1 MFRYQIANSCTK
13 NIYSILHSHI
23 LLIRGFH
30 MRIRSLIIAS
40 AIGLGL
46 AGCGGAQTTSPPPR
60 GFPAAQAATPA
71 PATARPTTALTSTP
85 AAAPTAALPTASA
98 AESAAIDTTSL
109 TVPAEATDLKVEDG
123 HFGKEVTYLIDWDLD
138 AVIAFYN
145 QELAPFGVQITC
157 GLSNPEANFYSCSQ
171 STNGLGVFINLERKS
186 ATQTHV
192 NIELADL
199 NSPAPTS
206 EPTGSSG
213 GAEIKDGLPVP
224 ADASNTIDQSGP
236 FRRSLSTS
244 SEQDVASLVAFYR
257 AELPA
262 LGWTEQADQASVAAG
277 ATTLTFGNDE
287 GPLVVELSE
296 AGGGTDIVLT
306 TRALAA
312 ATAAGILGKPGQARV
327 MLGNMSDADATIVID
342 GQELQVAAGEG
353 ADRPDGPALDLAP
366 GTYTVTI
373 IIAGQEDQEEQLE
386 VGADEV
392 WGLILGPGGAMPLQ
406 LY

>member
-1 MFRYQIANSCTK
+1 
-13 NIYSILHSHI
+13 
-23 LLIRGFH
+23 

-46 AGCGGAQTTSPPPR
+46 AGCGGAQTTSEPQ
-60 GFPAAQAATPA
+60 AAQVATPSGSPA
-71 PATARPTTALTSTP
+71 PATARPTAAASSTP
-85 AAAPTAALPTASA
+85 AAAPTAAATATASA
-98 AESAAIDTTSL
+98 TESAAIDTTSL

-145 QELAPFGVQITC
+145 QELAPFDVQITC

-199 NSPAPTS
+199 NSPSPSS

-213 GAEIKDGLPVP
+213 EASGAEIKDGLPVP
-224 ADASNTIDQSGP
+224 ADASNTIDESGP
-236 FRRSLSTS
+236 FRRALSTS
-244 SEQDVASLVAFYR
+244 SELDVAALVAFYR

-277 ATTLTFGNDE
+277 SATLSFASDE
-287 GPLVVELSE
+287 GPLVIELNE

-353 ADRPDGPALDLAP
+353 ADRPDGPALELAP
-366 GTYTVTI
+366 GAYTVTI
-373 IIAGQEDQEEQLE
+373 IIAGQDDQEAQLE

-392 WGLILGPGGAMPLQ
+392 WGLILGPGGVMPLQ

>member
-1 MFRYQIANSCTK
+1 
-13 NIYSILHSHI
+13 
-23 LLIRGFH
+23 

-46 AGCGGAQTTSPPPR
+46 AGCGGAQTTSEPQ
-60 GFPAAQAATPA
+60 AAQVA
-71 PATARPTTALTSTP
+71 PTTAATARPAATSTP
-85 AAAPTAALPTASA
+85 AAEPTVAATSA
-98 AESAAIDTTSL
+98 ATESAAIDTTSL

-199 NSPAPTS
+199 NSPSPSS
-206 EPTGSSG
+206 EPTESAG

-224 ADASNTIDQSGP
+224 ADASNTIDESGP
-236 FRRSLSTS
+236 FRRALSTS

-277 ATTLTFGNDE
+277 SATLTFASDE
-287 GPLVVELSE
+287 GPLVVELTE
-296 AGGGTDIVLT
+296 AGGGTDIMLT

-327 MLGNMSDADATIVID
+327 MLGNMSNADATIVID

-373 IIAGQEDQEEQLE
+373 IIAGQGDQEERLE